1 MIIIFICKG
10 ESILNF
16 PQMAP
21 ITTQATVQAHPYV
34 LQLHHADIQHI
45 QPQTSLSLTQIM
57 ATHMTILVLI
67 EGECILKRE
76 NDPYPMRTDTV
87 YLCHSGS
94 TFALSSEHMDTQVAM
109 LHLELYLPHP
119 DDPRQLQS
127 VTDSQHLY
135 FPAEATLPYASAK
148 CQQICSAFR
157 STHVLHRWRAQIDAI
172 ELLFEVATAKEKCT
186 LQQEDGLVRARNY
199 IADHPQQAHTLEQ
212 LSQIAGLSA
221 KHFSDVFKK
230 TYGQSPH
237 EYMTEIRLTQAK
249 QLMLRSGYKLK
260 DIAHEVGYR
269 DEFYFSRVFKKE
281 TGVSPSTYIH
291 KRKQKVAAY
300 ASVSTL
306 GYLLPLDIVPYAAP
320 LHPKWSGYYLE
331 RYGADIPYH
340 LEYGNS
346 YQQTHTAIRQLEELK
361 PDWIVCSHDIQAEE
375 YTQLSQ
381 SAQMITLP
389 APQRGSWRTGLYQ
402 LAEQLQMNEEAKQW
416 INTFDQHTARVRTLL
431 TRSDGSR
438 PNVLF
443 VRMLHDQ
450 LYSLGSAGLLD
461 YVYDELGI
469 QRPHDTPADDNEE
482 DIVTWDQ
489 LQASDVEHIGILIRQ
504 DSETLEHW
512 HRLRQSSRWLDLP
525 VIRQQQLHI
534 LSSSPWREYSP
545 TALTRVREE
554 LIHYL
559 SAKSPC
565 AIR

>member
-10 ESILNF
+10 ESTLTF
-16 PQMAP
+16 PP
-21 ITTQATVQAHPYV
+21 IATITAQAHPYV

-45 QPQTSLSLTQIM
+45 QAQTSMSLTQIM
-57 ATHMTILVLI
+57 ATHLTMLVLI

-76 NDPYPMRTDTV
+76 NTPYPMRPDTI

-94 TFALSSEHMDTQVAM
+94 TFALSSEHIHTQVAM
-109 LHLELYLPHP
+109 IQIELYIPHP
-119 DDPRQLQS
+119 DDSRQLQS
-127 VTDSQHLY
+127 VTDSQHMY
-135 FPAEATLPYASAK
+135 FPAEATLPYVSAK

-157 STHVLHRWRAQIDAI
+157 STHLLHRWRAQIDAT
-172 ELLFEVATAKEKCT
+172 ELLFEVATAKKEST

-199 IADHPQQAHTLEQ
+199 IADHPQQALTLEQ

-230 TYGQSPH
+230 AYGQSPH

-281 TGVSPSTYIH
+281 TGVSPSKYIH
-291 KRKQKVAAY
+291 ERKQKVAAY

-340 LEYGNS
+340 LEYGS
-346 YQQTHTAIRQLEELK
+346 SDQQNPTVIRQLEELK
-361 PDWIVCSHDIQAEE
+361 PDWIVCTHDIQSEE
-375 YTQLSQ
+375 YTQLRQ
-381 SAQMITLP
+381 HAQVITLP
-389 APQRGSWRTGLYQ
+389 AEQSGAWRTGLYQ
-402 LAEQLQMNEEAKQW
+402 LAEHLHMIPEATRW
-416 INTFDQHTARVRTLL
+416 IDTFDQHTAHARSLL
-431 TRSDGSR
+431 TGSGGAR
-438 PNVLF
+438 PSVLF
-443 VRMLHDQ
+443 VRMLRDQ
-450 LYSLGSAGLLD
+450 LYSLGSAGILD
-461 YVYDELGI
+461 YVYHELGI
-469 QRPHDTPADDNEE
+469 QRPSDTPADDNEE

-489 LQASDVEHIGILIRQ
+489 LQASDVEHICILIRQ
-504 DSETLEHW
+504 DSETLKHW
-512 HRLRQSSRWLDLP
+512 HQLHHSARWLDLP
-525 VIRQQQLHI
+525 VIRQQRLHL

-545 TALTRVREE
+545 ISLKRVREE
-554 LIHYL
+554 LVHYL

-565 AIR
+565 SIR